1 MPIDMTLN
9 RKLEPMVGWS
19 KDAHKVGFVKVHYSF
34 HPYFGETLRVIRVD
48 RGQVHVKVPDG
59 ESVRALP
66 LWMTEKEVCRQIKI
80 SLYPYCSCRALRSLK
95 ELLEHATEKL

>member
-1 MPIDMTLN
+1 MQDILSES
-9 RKLEPMVGWS
+9 KAGWS
-19 KDAHKVGFVKVHYSF
+19 KDAHKVGFVKVYYPF
-34 HPYFGETLRVIRVD
+34 HPYYGETLRVVRVD
-48 RGQVHVKVPDG
+48 RGQVHVKAHDG

-80 SLYPYCSCRALRSLK
+80 SLYPYCSCKALRSLK